1 MIQKLFKKNGKKET
15 PTLLYEFKNRL
26 IKLSKFSSEKI
37 ESEFKS
43 FLNEKNIGMGKLLPA
58 LRVCI
63 TGLGMGPSLFNI
75 ASLIGQEETIKR
87 IETAIE
93 KIN

>member
-1 MIQKLFKKNGKKET
+1 MEKKET

-43 FLNEKNIGMGKLLPA
+43 FLNEKNIGMGKLLPGA
-58 LRVCI
+58 
-63 TGLGMGPSLFNI
+63 
-75 ASLIGQEETIKR
+75 
-87 IETAIE
+87 
-93 KIN
+93 

>member
-1 MIQKLFKKNGKKET
+1 MT
-15 PTLLYEFKNRL
+15 
-26 IKLSKFSSEKI
+26 LSKFSSEKI

-43 FLNEKNIGMGKLLPA
+43 FLNEKNIGMGKLLPL

-87 IETAIE
+87 IEAAIE